1 MSVRKI
7 DCMLG
12 LEFGEKLLTMDVRL
26 KKEYHHALMGNVEVG
41 YGTENRYLGRLFSM
55 WSSDH
60 ARVSLIGNVNN
71 LNETRKPG
79 RSRHSLPIR

>member
-41 YGTENRYLGRLFSM
+41 YGTETGILADCSACGVPTMRGCR
-55 WSSDH
+55 
-60 ARVSLIGNVNN
+60 
-71 LNETRKPG
+71 
-79 RSRHSLPIR
+79 